1 MLEVKE
7 TAREGEG
14 KQSNFNFNVAF
25 YWVGAALSLSLLTG
39 AIGWSY
45 QLIVRDISQIPI
57 VRAQLGPLRVAPD
70 DPGGLTAAN
79 QGLSVT
85 QLAVNERPLLSDEI
99 FLAPAAEVLSE
110 ENVVLQISEENSSV
124 TNKEKFDT
132 LEVSTENSLEL
143 KILPEQ
149 NATGLA
155 SNNEA
160 VLSTAAFSP
169 KKLEIE
175 NAVSL
180 ALALTNEV
188 NSSFNSLRPKIRP
201 VVLNQIQTDN
211 IAQSV
216 ANELVVTLP
225 VGSAVV
231 QLGAF
236 ESKSL
241 AQIEWQRL
249 EALLEVLPSVAIQS
263 ELSSCFQMHQAAQ
276 LHFRRVA
283 SQLIHLLPIE
293 QYYQFGF
300 DLKQQVE
307 F

>member
-7 TAREGEG
+7 TAREGEE
-14 KQSNFNFNVAF
+14 KQYNFNFNVVF

-45 QLIVRDISQIPI
+45 QLIMRDINQIPI

-110 ENVVLQISEENSSV
+110 EDVALQISEKNSS
-124 TNKEKFDT
+124 TANKEKFDT
-132 LEVSTENSLEL
+132 LDVSTENSLDL

-149 NATGLA
+149 NSTGLA

-180 ALALTNEV
+180 ALSLTNEV
-188 NSSFNSLRPKIRP
+188 GSSFNSLRPKIRP

-216 ANELVVTLP
+216 ANELVVTAP
-225 VGSAVV
+225 IGSAVV

-249 EALLEVLPSVAIQS
+249 EALLGSVLTSKNMMVQKAES
-263 ELSSCFQMHQAAQ
+263 GG
-276 LHFRRVA
+276 RVFYRLRA
-283 SQLIHLLPIE
+283 
-293 QYYQFGF
+293 FGF
-300 DLKQQVE
+300 DDLSDARQFCSAVNDKVACIPVVTR
-307 F
+307 

>member
-7 TAREGEG
+7 TAREGEE
-14 KQSNFNFNVAF
+14 KQYNFNVVF

-45 QLIVRDISQIPI
+45 QLIVRDINQIPI

-110 ENVVLQISEENSSV
+110 ENVALQISEENSSI

-132 LEVSTENSLEL
+132 LEVSTENSLDL

-211 IAQSV
+211 IAQS
-216 ANELVVTLP
+216 ATNELVVTAP
-225 VGSAVV
+225 IGSAVV

-249 EALLEVLPSVAIQS
+249 EALLGSVLTSKNMMVQKAES
-263 ELSSCFQMHQAAQ
+263 GG
-276 LHFRRVA
+276 RVFYRLRA
-283 SQLIHLLPIE
+283 
-293 QYYQFGF
+293 FGF
-300 DLKQQVE
+300 DDLSDARQYCSAVNDKVACIPVVTR
-307 F
+307 

>member
-45 QLIVRDISQIPI
+45 QLIVRDINQIPI

-110 ENVVLQISEENSSV
+110 ENVALQISEENSSI

-132 LEVSTENSLEL
+132 LEVSTENSLDL

-241 AQIEWQRL
+241 AKIEWQRL
-249 EALLEVLPSVAIQS
+249 EALLGSVLTSKNMVIQKAES
-263 ELSSCFQMHQAAQ
+263 GGKVFYRLRA
-276 LHFRRVA
+276 
-283 SQLIHLLPIE
+283 
-293 QYYQFGF
+293 FGF
-300 DLKQQVE
+300 DDLSDARQFCSAVNDKVACIPVVTR
-307 F
+307 

>member
-7 TAREGEG
+7 TAREGEE

-110 ENVVLQISEENSSV
+110 ENVALQISDENNSR
-124 TNKEKFDT
+124 TNIQNFDT
-132 LEVSTENSLEL
+132 LEASTENSLEL
-143 KILPEQ
+143 KGLVEQ
-149 NATGLA
+149 TATGVD
-155 SNNEA
+155 SSREA
-160 VLSTAAFSP
+160 VLSAAAFSP

-180 ALALTNEV
+180 ALSLTNEAHY
-188 NSSFNSLRPKIRP
+188 SFSSLRPKIRP
-201 VVLNQIQTDN
+201 VVLNQIQTVN
-211 IAQSV
+211 IAQL
-216 ANELVVTLP
+216 ATNELVAALP

-249 EALLEVLPSVAIQS
+249 EALLGSVLKSKNMMVQKAES
-263 ELSSCFQMHQAAQ
+263 GGKVFYRLRA
-276 LHFRRVA
+276 
-283 SQLIHLLPIE
+283 
-293 QYYQFGF
+293 FGF
-300 DLKQQVE
+300 NDLSEARQFCSAVNDKVACIPVVTR
-307 F
+307 

>member
-85 QLAVNERPLLSDEI
+85 QLAVNEQPLLSDEI

-110 ENVVLQISEENSSV
+110 ENVVSQISEENSSI

-132 LEVSTENSLEL
+132 LEVSTENSLDL

-201 VVLNQIQTDN
+201 VVLNQTQTDN

-216 ANELVVTLP
+216 PNELVVTLP

-236 ESKSL
+236 ESKRL

-249 EALLEVLPSVAIQS
+249 EALLGSVLTSKNMVIQKAES
-263 ELSSCFQMHQAAQ
+263 GGKVFYRLRA
-276 LHFRRVA
+276 
-283 SQLIHLLPIE
+283 
-293 QYYQFGF
+293 FGF
-300 DLKQQVE
+300 DDLSDARQFCSAVNDKVACIPVVTR
-307 F
+307 

>member
-110 ENVVLQISEENSSV
+110 ENVALQISEENSSI
-124 TNKEKFDT
+124 TNKENFDT
-132 LEVSTENSLEL
+132 LEVSTENSLDL

-180 ALALTNEV
+180 ALSLTNEV
-188 NSSFNSLRPKIRP
+188 DSSFNSLRPKIRP

-216 ANELVVTLP
+216 ANELVVTAP
-225 VGSAVV
+225 IGSAVV

-249 EALLEVLPSVAIQS
+249 EALLGSVLTSKNMMVQKAES
-263 ELSSCFQMHQAAQ
+263 GG
-276 LHFRRVA
+276 RVFYRLRA
-283 SQLIHLLPIE
+283 
-293 QYYQFGF
+293 FGF
-300 DLKQQVE
+300 DDLSDARQFCSAVNDKVACIPVVTR
-307 F
+307 

>member
-25 YWVGAALSLSLLTG
+25 YWVGAAVSLSLLTG

-110 ENVVLQISEENSSV
+110 ENVALQISEENSSI
-124 TNKEKFDT
+124 TNKENFDT
-132 LEVSTENSLEL
+132 LEVSTENSLDL

-180 ALALTNEV
+180 ALSLTNEV
-188 NSSFNSLRPKIRP
+188 DSSFNSLRPKIRP
-201 VVLNQIQTDN
+201 VVLNEIQTDN

-225 VGSAVV
+225 TGSAVV

-249 EALLEVLPSVAIQS
+249 EALLGSVLTTKNMMIQKAES
-263 ELSSCFQMHQAAQ
+263 GGKVFYRLRA
-276 LHFRRVA
+276 
-283 SQLIHLLPIE
+283 
-293 QYYQFGF
+293 FGF
-300 DLKQQVE
+300 DNLSDARQFCSAVNDKVACIPVVTR
-307 F
+307 

>member
-7 TAREGEG
+7 TAREGAG

-110 ENVVLQISEENSSV
+110 ENVALQISEENSSI

-132 LEVSTENSLEL
+132 FEVSTENSLDL

-155 SNNEA
+155 SNNEI

-180 ALALTNEV
+180 ALSLTNEV

-201 VVLNQIQTDN
+201 VVLNQIQTDS

-216 ANELVVTLP
+216 ANELFVTLP
-225 VGSAVV
+225 IGSAVV

-236 ESKSL
+236 ENKSL

-249 EALLEVLPSVAIQS
+249 EALLGSILTSKNMMIQKAES
-263 ELSSCFQMHQAAQ
+263 GGKVFYRLRA
-276 LHFRRVA
+276 
-283 SQLIHLLPIE
+283 
-293 QYYQFGF
+293 FGF
-300 DLKQQVE
+300 DDLSDARQFCSAVNDKVACIPVVTR
-307 F
+307 

>member
-110 ENVVLQISEENSSV
+110 ENVALQISEENSSI
-124 TNKEKFDT
+124 TNKENFDT
-132 LEVSTENSLEL
+132 LEVSTENSLDL

-180 ALALTNEV
+180 ALSLTNEV

-249 EALLEVLPSVAIQS
+249 EALLGSVLTSKNMVIQKAES
-263 ELSSCFQMHQAAQ
+263 GGKVFYRLRA
-276 LHFRRVA
+276 
-283 SQLIHLLPIE
+283 
-293 QYYQFGF
+293 FGF
-300 DLKQQVE
+300 DDLSDARQFCSAVNDKVACIPVVTR
-307 F
+307 

>member
-1 MLEVKE
+1 MLKVKE

-14 KQSNFNFNVAF
+14 KQSNLNFNVAF

-85 QLAVNERPLLSDEI
+85 QLAVN
-99 FLAPAAEVLSE
+99 
-110 ENVVLQISEENSSV
+110 
-124 TNKEKFDT
+124 DT
-132 LEVSTENSLEL
+132 LEVSTENSLDL

-155 SNNEA
+155 PNNEA

-201 VVLNQIQTDN
+201 VVLNQTQTDN

-216 ANELVVTLP
+216 PNELVVTLP

-249 EALLEVLPSVAIQS
+249 EALLGSVLTSKNMVIQKAES
-263 ELSSCFQMHQAAQ
+263 GGKVFYRLRA
-276 LHFRRVA
+276 
-283 SQLIHLLPIE
+283 
-293 QYYQFGF
+293 FGF
-300 DLKQQVE
+300 DDLSDARQFCSAVNDKVACIPVVTR
-307 F
+307 